1 MKNKDEQHQ
10 ESRIMIVDDDPGTI
24 RVLAEILKEVGKI
37 HFTTRGADALA
48 LAQTALPDLILL
60 DVEMPDL
67 DGFAV
72 CEQLK
77 RDPHFRDVPIMFVT
91 SHEDM
96 EMESRALTSGAIDF
110 IHKPPHPMV
119 VKARVMNYLAL
130 KHQTER
136 LKMLSMVDGLTGIAN
151 RRAFDEALKIEW
163 RRAYRNEYP
172 LSLLM
177 LDVDYFKRYNDH
189 YGHQAGDDCLR
200 ALGRVFSD
208 TVKRPG
214 EMVARYGGEEF
225 VVMLPDCPLDEAC
238 ILGEMLCAGVRK
250 LDMEHSTSDA
260 AKVVTV
266 SIGASC
272 LQPGREQLNDSID
285 RGERPLHALDLL
297 VSADHALYQAKNLGR
312 NRVARCT

>member
-1 MKNKDEQHQ
+1 
-10 ESRIMIVDDDPGTI
+10 MIVDDDPGTI

-37 HFTTRGADALA
+37 HFTTKGVDALA

-67 DGFAV
+67 DGFVV

-91 SHEDM
+91 SHDDM

-225 VVMLPDCPLDEAC
+225 VVLLPNCPLDEAC

-250 LDMEHSTSDA
+250 LDIAHHSSDA
-260 AKVVTV
+260 SQVVTV

-272 LQPGREQLNDSID
+272 MQPRHEQRSNTADCC
-285 RGERPLHALDLL
+285 ERPRNALDLL
-297 VSADHALYQAKNLGR
+297 ADADHALYQAKNLGR

>member
-1 MKNKDEQHQ
+1 MKDLEEQRQ
-10 ESRIMIVDDDPGTI
+10 ESRILIVDDNLGTV

-37 HFTTRGADALA
+37 YFTTKSVDAYS
-48 LAQTALPDLILL
+48 LAQSVLPDLILL

-77 RDPHFRDVPIMFVT
+77 RNVNFRDVPIMFIT

-110 IHKPPHPMV
+110 VHKPPHPMV
-119 VKARVMNYLAL
+119 VKARVMNYLTL

-136 LKMLSMVDGLTGIAN
+136 LKMLSMVDDLTGIAN
-151 RRAFDEALKIEW
+151 RRAFDEALKNEW

-172 LSLLM
+172 LSILM

-189 YGHQAGDDCLR
+189 YGHQAGDDSLR
-200 ALGRVFSD
+200 ALGRVFAD

-225 VVMLPDCPLDEAC
+225 VVMLPNCPQDEAC

-250 LDMEHSTSDA
+250 LGIDHYTSDV
-260 AKVVTV
+260 AKIVTISVGV
-266 SIGASC
+266 SCIVPGSDRMNGAK
-272 LQPGREQLNDSID
+272 E
-285 RGERPLHALDLL
+285 RGERPLIATDLL
-297 VSADHALYQAKNLGR
+297 VSADQALYQTKHQGR
-312 NRVARCT
+312 NRVVS

>member
-1 MKNKDEQHQ
+1 MKIKDEPLQ

-37 HFTTRGADALA
+37 HFTTKGADALA
-48 LAQTALPDLILL
+48 LAHSAQPDLILL

-77 RDPHFRDVPIMFVT
+77 RDPHFRDVPIIFVT

-136 LKMLSMVDGLTGIAN
+136 LKMLSMEDGLTGIAN

-177 LDVDYFKRYNDH
+177 LDVDYFKRYNDT

-200 ALGRVFSD
+200 ALSRLFSD

-225 VVMLPDCPLDEAC
+225 VVMLPNCPLDEAC

-250 LDMEHSTSDA
+250 LAIEHSTSDA
-260 AKVVTV
+260 AKVVTI

-272 LQPGREQLNDSID
+272 MQPGREQHNDAMD
-285 RGERPLHALDLL
+285 RGERPLNALDLL
-297 VSADHALYQAKNLGR
+297 VSADHALYESKHMGR
-312 NRVARCT
+312 DRVSHCA